1 MSRFALLLALCA
13 LLVGCE
19 SSPAPPNGDSASVRA
34 VTTLTADSP
43 FSPMRT
49 QGGFDYVYY
58 PGEPMKHAYERS
70 GLLGVG
76 KADAADIRAAAP
88 ERYAITA
95 SPKGAYRAMVEWE
108 PMRAVVMSYSSDTA
122 SYDGATNTA
131 VQIGANAATVAEVWY
146 LVDSQSAANLLTQG
160 LQSAGL
166 SASTINEK
174 VRFVLQPLDSIWFI
188 DSGPLPLVRTT
199 DNTMAFADFR
209 YYWNRPYDD
218 GISTWLGRMLPQLGY
233 ENPADTYRM
242 PLNTEGG
249 TFQSTSD
256 GICFTGTR
264 QLYNMS
270 CEAGSCDTSLDD
282 WPFATG
288 GAKTQQQYLDA
299 LEAIQNTP
307 EAQEIKEIWAE
318 YAGCKDVIITYSITD
333 DGTGHIDMYLKV
345 VDDTT
350 VLLGNY
356 EAPYDAPGTPS
367 ASTVL
372 SCSNNNPCPSGYSCK
387 SGLCSGSG
395 VQARNALRM
404 NATAQ
409 FMESYTKSNGQSFEV
424 PRLVMPGHRST
435 NSGPIPFTYINSTF
449 INGLNLWPATVYNDW
464 VGSRNQAETKWEQVM
479 PDYEHIWIDS
489 TELSFWSGA
498 IHCITRTIPDL
509 EPGPWIADG
518 SCSGETCQAPQ
529 GGYDSLCTPGQS
541 AEPVCYGPQWLCGC
555 NDCNQACPLPGE
567 DPCDGISYT
576 GCCDGKKLTYCDQ
589 GEIVSQSCQSCG
601 WDGSNG
607 WYDCGQSGGDPTG
620 ENPLSCDDIT
630 NPCSPSC
637 GGKDCGPDGCGG
649 LCGSCLGLEN
659 CDGTGQCVEPVC
671 EPNCQGKQCGGDGCG
686 ATCGTCEQDQSC
698 TAGVCVAAPEE
709 GCGDISWEGT
719 CTDGYMAYCND
730 GSLLEQNCDS
740 GCCGWFPSEGYYW
753 CYGEEY
759 CGDFCV
765 DECETGD
772 YGCSEEGSH
781 SWTCADPAGPG
792 CRLREW
798 STCANGCDATA
809 GVCEGLV
816 CEPAC
821 GGKVCGADGC
831 GGDCGVCGAD
841 DLCVAGQCAPPECV
855 PDCENKACGDDGC
868 GAQCG
873 SCDPGFSC
881 NTKGVCVDDSP
892 VCEPACDGKD
902 CGDDGCGGLCGACAD
917 GQSCNDKG
925 QCIDSGCQ
933 PACEG
938 KVCGDNG
945 CGGVCGTCDG
955 TDLCEAGTCVPSPC
969 VGQCEGK
976 VCGDD
981 GCGASCGTC
990 ADGQLC
996 SASGECE
1003 KVDGCGG
1010 LTYFGACDGSVVVWC
1025 EDNQV
1030 QSFDCAS
1037 QDKTCEEKPGVGFT
1051 CVESEECV
1059 PTCDGRVCGDDGC
1072 GALCGTCVEGSTCE
1086 SGQCI
1091 ESDSTDP
1098 DSSGVEVTTL
1108 GGDAED
1114 PQGTGEPSV
1123 QDDASGSDSAG
1134 CQSSGGA
1141 SPWSILWLLALA
1153 WPLRRRR

>member
-34 VTTLTADSP
+34 ATTLTADSP

-49 QGGFDYVYY
+49 EGGFDYVYY
-58 PGEPMKHAYERS
+58 PDEPMKHAYERS
-70 GLLGVG
+70 GILGVG

-95 SPKGAYRAMVEWE
+95 TPKGAYRAMVEWE

-160 LQSAGL
+160 LQNAGL
-166 SASTINEK
+166 SASTINQK
-174 VRFVLQPLDSIWFI
+174 VKFLLQPLDSIWFI
-188 DSGPLPLVRTT
+188 DSGPLPLVRTS

-249 TFQSTSD
+249 TFQATSD

-270 CEAGSCDTSLDD
+270 CEDGPCDTALDD

-299 LEAIQNTP
+299 LEAIQSTP

-356 EAPYDAPGTPS
+356 EAPHDAPGTPS

-372 SCSNNNPCPSGYSCK
+372 SCSNNNPCPSGYTCK

-409 FMESYTKSNGQSFEV
+409 FMENYTKPNGQSFEV

-435 NSGPIPFTYINSTF
+435 NSGPVPFTYINSTF

-509 EPGPWIADG
+509 EAGPWIADG

-555 NDCNQACPLPGE
+555 NDCNDACPLPGE

-576 GCCDGKKLTYCDQ
+576 GCCDGKTLNYCDQ
-589 GEIVSQSCQSCG
+589 GEVVAQSCQSCG
-601 WDGSNG
+601 WDGSKG

-649 LCGSCLGLEN
+649 LCGSCLGLET

-709 GCGDISWEGT
+709 GCGDMSWEGT

-730 GSLLEQNCDS
+730 GSLVEKSCDS

-781 SWTCADPAGPG
+781 SWTCAEPAGPG

-798 STCANGCDATA
+798 ITCADGCDATA

-955 TDLCEAGTCVPSPC
+955 TDLCEAGTCVPAPC
-969 VGQCEGK
+969 VGQCDGK

-1072 GALCGTCVEGSTCE
+1072 GALCGTCAQGSTCE
-1086 SGQCI
+1086 SGQCV
-1091 ESDSTDP
+1091 EDDSTAP
-1098 DSSGVEVTTL
+1098 DSGGVEVTNL
-1108 GGDAED
+1108 GGDGED
-1114 PQGTGEPSV
+1114 PLGTDEPSV
-1123 QDDASGSDSAG
+1123 QDDSSGSDSAG
-1134 CQSSGGA
+1134 CQGSGSP
-1141 SPWSILWLLALA
+1141 SPWSLLWLLALA